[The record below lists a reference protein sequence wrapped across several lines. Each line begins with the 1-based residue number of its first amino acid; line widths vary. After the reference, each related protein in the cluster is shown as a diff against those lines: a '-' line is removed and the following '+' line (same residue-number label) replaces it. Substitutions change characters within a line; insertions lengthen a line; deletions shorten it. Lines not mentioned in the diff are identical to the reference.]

1 MDTQQS
7 PEENLNELQRTEA
20 FRAFIVQ
27 QTEGN
32 KKSEIIGRGILPRAS
47 SLPVRATTTTLTHGW
62 QNNSSEKRKVNM
74 YQIRNERGINKKK

>member
-47 SLPVRATTTTLTHGW
+47 SLTVRAKTTTLTHRW
-62 QNNSSEKRKVNM
+62 Q
-74 YQIRNERGINKKK
+74 I